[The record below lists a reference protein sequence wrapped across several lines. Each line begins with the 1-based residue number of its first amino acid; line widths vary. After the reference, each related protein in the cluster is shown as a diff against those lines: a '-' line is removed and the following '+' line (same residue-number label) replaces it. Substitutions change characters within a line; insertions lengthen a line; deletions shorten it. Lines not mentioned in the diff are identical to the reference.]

1 MATARNVT
9 MLGAAIALIATFT
22 MTQEGERF
30 HPYKDVAGITTVCYG
45 HTGSDIKLTHT
56 YSQTECS
63 DLLRSDMRAAGVGVL
78 KYTPNLVNH
87 ENQLAAAIDFSY
99 NVGVGTY
106 SKSSV
111 RKDFVAGNYKAGCAA
126 LLKYVY
132 GSDGRYYQDLA
143 NRRHAEYAVCMKG
156 LT

>member
-1 MATARNVT
+1 MPVARNVT
-9 MLGAAIALIATFT
+9 VLGAAIALIASFT

-30 HPYKDVAGITTVCYG
+30 KPYRDVNGITTVCYG
-45 HTGSDIKLTHT
+45 HTGTDVNMNHT
-56 YSQTECS
+56 YTQAECAAF
-63 DLLRSDMRAAGVGVL
+63 LRSDMTVAGNGVL
-78 KYTPNLVNH
+78 KYSPNLDQH

-111 RKDFVAGNYKAGCAA
+111 RKDFNAENFKAGCSA

-132 GSDGRYYQDLA
+132 GSDGKYYQDLA
-143 NRRHAEYAVCMKG
+143 NRRQAEYRVCMKG
-156 LT
+156 L